1 MVPFGASQVGFSVK
15 GAIVAQQP
23 TLLSET
29 PKDWPEW
36 SKPTQR
42 RVVALLGAA
51 QRLAECLAHEQPE
64 LEARATFDQAV
75 AGVKGAQLS
84 PFDRDAILRV
94 TREISEGHTKHD
106 FETCSRCQLVVL
118 ESFVYSERHEIGV
131 IKIPAKLLREAL
143 ARVR

>member
-29 PKDWPEW
+29 PSDWPEW
-36 SKPTQR
+36 SKPAQR
-42 RVVALLGAA
+42 HVVGLLGAA
-51 QRLAECLAHEQPE
+51 QRLAECRAHEQPD
-64 LEARATFDQAV
+64 LEARATFDRAV
-75 AGVKGAQLS
+75 VGVRGAQLS
-84 PFDRDAILRV
+84 PFDRDAIIQV

-106 FETCSRCQLVVL
+106 FETCSRCQLIVL
-118 ESFVYSERHEIGV
+118 ESYVYSERHDIGV

-143 ARVR
+143 ARVQ

>member
-1 MVPFGASQVGFSVK
+1 
-15 GAIVAQQP
+15 VAQQR

-29 PKDWPEW
+29 PSDWPEW
-36 SKPTQR
+36 PEAAQR

-51 QRLAECLAHEQPE
+51 QRLAECIAHEQPDI
-64 LEARATFDQAV
+64 EARATFDRAV
-75 AGVKGAQLS
+75 VGVRGAQLS
-84 PFDRDAILRV
+84 PFDRDAIVRV

-106 FETCSRCQLVVL
+106 FETCSRCQLIVL
-118 ESFVYSERHEIGV
+118 ESYVYSERHEVGV